1 MYFNLEWLDLP
12 FLFSGLCR
20 PVCQLCIFNQL
31 FSLLKN
37 CYVAQ
42 KWVVSRAVFWCV
54 FSLYFVKLIQLRE
67 SNLRSGPI
75 LATFILSFYMP
86 VHQNIYLP
94 SKTKIEPDL
103 RLRENLL
110 EVNDKE
116 GGEEKKVE
124 NLGFAWLYILLYK
137 LQTKKTRKNNLHF

>member
-1 MYFNLEWLDLP
+1 M
-12 FLFSGLCR
+12 
-20 PVCQLCIFNQL
+20 
-31 FSLLKN
+31 
-37 CYVAQ
+37 
-42 KWVVSRAVFWCV
+42 
-54 FSLYFVKLIQLRE
+54 IQLRE

-75 LATFILSFYMP
+75 LATFILSFYMHA

-137 LQTKKTRKNNLHF
+137 LQTKKNTKKQPALLV